1 MSPGWCRDKLFGFS
15 IWSELG
21 SIGVGL
27 VIMITF
33 RLANVALLDG
43 LPSG

>member
-1 MSPGWCRDKLFGFS
+1 MRRDYFFGFS

-21 SIGVGL
+21 AIVTGL
-27 VIMITF
+27 AIMIIF
-33 RLANVALLDG
+33 RICKLPLLDG